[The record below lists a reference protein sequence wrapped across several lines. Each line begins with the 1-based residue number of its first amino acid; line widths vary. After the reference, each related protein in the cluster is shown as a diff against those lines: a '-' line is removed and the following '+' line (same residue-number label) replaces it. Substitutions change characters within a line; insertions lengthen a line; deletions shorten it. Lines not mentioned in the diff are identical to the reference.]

1 MHRCTGKPKFNGLLS
16 VPFLAVVSAQAI
28 GAIPGLEA
36 EKSWDLDGYVK
47 YMATYSMPEN
57 QGNTLD
63 HLIHNRIN
71 FEYRFSPG
79 WRINVGMRN
88 RALWGDALDIEQYP
102 RLVGLDSGYFDMS
115 KNWRE
120 DDAILNTQIDRFYIS
135 WQHNDWSGQLGRF
148 RVNWSMNTVWN
159 PNDIYN
165 AYSIYD
171 FDYEERAGTDAVMVS
186 KSLGFAD
193 GIDLVFAPAKKPQK
207 NSISLRYFANK
218 SGWDYQVI
226 AGRANQ
232 DFVLGAGFATDIYE
246 AGFRGELSWFDPI
259 DSALE
264 SNIRDSTTTQ
274 KTSTER
280 TMVGSLEADY
290 SFGGSRS
297 WLARAAW
304 LYISD
309 PQKAESAQ
317 SYLNLPLDAKTLSF
331 TQNTFYTDV
340 SFDLTSLNRL
350 TASVS
355 YYDDG
360 SLFTGLSSSYSLA
373 TDWQLLTVLQ
383 SFSGASDSLF
393 GETPALLLFANVRY
407 SF

>member
-1 MHRCTGKPKFNGLLS
+1 MHSVTGKPKSNGLLAVS
-16 VPFLAVVSAQAI
+16 FMAVVSTQAS

-47 YMATYSMPEN
+47 YMATYSIPEN
-57 QGNTLD
+57 QANTFD

-79 WRINVGMRN
+79 WRINVGVRN

-120 DDAILNTQIDRFYIS
+120 DDAIMNTQIDRFYIS
-135 WQHNDWSGQLGRF
+135 WQQNSWNGQLGRF

-186 KSLGFAD
+186 KAFGFAD
-193 GIDLVFAPAKKPQK
+193 GIDLVFAPARKPQK

-218 SGWDYQVI
+218 LGWDYQVI

-232 DFVLGAGFATDIYE
+232 DFVLGAGFATDVYE

-259 DSALE
+259 DSQIETETA
-264 SNIRDSTTTQ
+264 IPQ
-274 KTSTER
+274 KAFTER

-290 SFGGSRS
+290 SFGGTRS

-304 LYISD
+304 LYISE
-309 PQKAESAQ
+309 PQKAVSAQ
-317 SYLNLPLDAKTLSF
+317 VYLNLPLDAKTLSF
-331 TQNTFYTDV
+331 TQHTLYTDV

-360 SLFTGLSSSYSLA
+360 SFFAGLSNSYSLA

-383 SFSGASDSLF
+383 SFNGTGDSLF
-393 GETPALLLFANVRY
+393 GETPAVLLYANLRY